1 MEKQSENVIYEGK
14 RLKLKISEYLKDGQ
28 TVQIENVDVKDSVV
42 IVAVKY
48 NGNILLVEEERPVID
63 KMTLACPAGLIEE
76 NEKPV
81 EAARREL
88 EEETGYAAEK
98 LTFLRKTYTSCGY
111 SNEAQYFYLAE
122 NLYVTEQHP
131 DPNEFIDVKEYTP
144 QEVMEMIADGTI
156 DTSSAVIGLL
166 DYFLKRG

>member
-1 MEKQSENVIYEGK
+1 MDKQNEKVIYEGK
-14 RLKLKISEYLKDGQ
+14 RLKLKVSQYQKDGQ
-28 TVQIENVDVKDSVV
+28 NIEIENVEVKDSVV

-48 NGNILLVEEERPVID
+48 NGNILLVQEERPVIG

-81 EAARREL
+81 EAAHREL
-88 EEETGYAAEK
+88 EEETGYLAGK
-98 LTFLRKTYTSCGY
+98 ITFLRKTYTSCGY
-111 SNEAQYFYLAE
+111 TNETQYFYLAE
-122 NLYVTEQHP
+122 NLYVTEQRP
-131 DPNEFIDVKEYTP
+131 DPNEFIAVKEYTP

>member
-1 MEKQSENVIYEGK
+1 MEKVSENTVYEGK
-14 RLKLKISEYLKDGQ
+14 RVKLKVSEFQKDGKN
-28 TVQIENVDVKDSVV
+28 VVIENVEVKDSVV

-48 NGNILLVEEERPVID
+48 NGNILLVEEERPVIN
-63 KMTLACPAGLIEE
+63 KNTLACPAGLIEE

-81 EAARREL
+81 EAAHREL
-88 EEETGYAAEK
+88 EEETGYQADK
-98 LTFLRKTYTSCGY
+98 MTFLRKTYTSCGY
-111 SNEAQYFYLAE
+111 TSETQYFYLAE
-122 NLYVTEQHP
+122 DLRVTEQNP
-131 DPNEFIDVKEYTP
+131 DPNEFIDVKEYSP

>member
-1 MEKQSENVIYEGK
+1 MKKVNEQLLYDGK
-14 RLKLKISEYLKDGQ
+14 RVKLKLSEFQKEGQ
-28 TVQIENVDVKDSVV
+28 QIVIENVDVKDSVV

-48 NGNILLVEEERPVID
+48 NGNILLVEEERPVINKD
-63 KMTLACPAGLIEE
+63 TLACPAGLIEE

-81 EAARREL
+81 EAAHREL
-88 EEETGYAAEK
+88 EEETGYRAEK
-98 LTFLRKTYTSCGY
+98 MTFLRKTYTSCGY

-122 NLYVTEQHP
+122 NLYVTEQRP
-131 DPNEFIDVKEYTP
+131 DPNEFIAVKEYTP